1 MPYLY
6 IFMKN
11 QNLANTILLTMIGE
25 LKFPYF
31 SLLLLFF
38 EIAQETPMY
47 QYNAIDQQLVNDRV
61 EQYRDQTKRYLA
73 GELTEEE
80 FLPLRLMN
88 GLYVQRHA
96 PMLRMAIPYGLLATY
111 Q

>member
-1 MPYLY
+1 
-6 IFMKN
+6 
-11 QNLANTILLTMIGE
+11 
-25 LKFPYF
+25 
-31 SLLLLFF
+31 
-38 EIAQETPMY
+38 MY
-47 QYNAIDQQLVNDRV
+47 QYNAIDQQLANDRV

-111 Q
+111 QLRKLADISEKYDRGYGHITTRTNMQLNWVAF